1 MGIES
6 MVSVDTTP
14 KPMPQPYLLDDCLG
28 LRILFGNHFGL
39 VGDVF
44 VGHLV
49 LIDLLACEVFLKPNP
64 LHLGDTLRPCALA
77 VPSGD
82 TPRRRTLP
90 CAFLPVAGLYADR
103 PRVNVACLDAHTT
116 LRNHLDDLGVEL
128 MLDLMFWSSVILT
141 GNKT

>member
-6 MVSVDTTP
+6 VVSVDTTP
-14 KPMPQPYLLDDCLG
+14 KPIPQPYLLDD
-28 LRILFGNHFGL
+28 
-39 VGDVF
+39 
-44 VGHLV
+44 
-49 LIDLLACEVFLKPNP
+49 
-64 LHLGDTLRPCALA
+64 TLRPYALA

-103 PRVNVACLDAHTT
+103 PRVNVACLDAHMT

-141 GNKT
+141 GNQT